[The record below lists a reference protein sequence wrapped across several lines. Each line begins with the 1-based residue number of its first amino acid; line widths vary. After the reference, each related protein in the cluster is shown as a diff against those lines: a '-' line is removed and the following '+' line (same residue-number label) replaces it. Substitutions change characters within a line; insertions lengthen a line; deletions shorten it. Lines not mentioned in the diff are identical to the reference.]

1 MGKLF
6 LHIGLYLSLLFY
18 IIRPTITVTEGPRMI
33 FTETES
39 FILRRRLFNAPTV
52 KTLIVGEDSVAVFG
66 TAQIS
71 LIDFHNQQKSPVN
84 MPVQWDECVK
94 NACIY
99 NITAVHKSQGANHI
113 FVCGANRKETAC
125 CIMNISEHSAKC
137 TNSDKVTSIKD
148 SIRDFIMKEGEASA
162 YVESPDSA
170 DLYITDSGS
179 QDVIG
184 IRRFGKYSVRPANH
198 DEEQY
203 YIKLVVSKQ
212 DRKNDALQDK
222 IYGFYNEKN
231 TDTDMYS
238 VMWRPYVTQICM
250 TDTGGPKN
258 NMQSTWTSQLNAR
271 LFCGNMEQKQ
281 HFSEL
286 LDIATVEA
294 GHWQDTRVYGLFQNE
309 WGIRAVCVY
318 TIQDIDHVFKNSPF
332 KNSDMQPGRTRMCV
346 ADSTKLGF
354 ETLKQIKASRE
365 MQKSIQPGN
374 SLGPILISYHHY
386 SHITVH
392 NFQDKRDNN
401 HTILFLSLS
410 SGAVHKVKLKRSG
423 SEANPFIIAEYKP
436 FNHRAHIVSMSLN
449 PSTKKLYV
457 TSKTEVAQIDV
468 ANCERYGD
476 VCEECV
482 LAGDPYCG
490 WNEDHCVRNGP
501 LQVTENMANCS
512 ISMSNKSPIKEDQIF
527 VPRGSRFFFECPVS
541 SLHAQYGWYHDHR
554 TMTAGSCRASGH
566 SSSAYCSSAACSLSR
581 RAYTA
586 VSLRSRATDGFWP
599 SIS

>member
-1 MGKLF
+1 MSMF
-6 LHIGLYLSLLFY
+6 
-18 IIRPTITVTEGPRMI
+18 
-33 FTETES
+33 S
-39 FILRRRLFNAPTV
+39 F
-52 KTLIVGEDSVAVFG
+52 S
-66 TAQIS
+66 
-71 LIDFHNQQKSPVN
+71 
-84 MPVQWDECVK
+84 
-94 NACIY
+94 
-99 NITAVHKSQGANHI
+99 
-113 FVCGANRKETAC
+113 
-125 CIMNISEHSAKC
+125 
-137 TNSDKVTSIKD
+137 
-148 SIRDFIMKEGEASA
+148 
-162 YVESPDSA
+162 
-170 DLYITDSGS
+170 
-179 QDVIG
+179 
-184 IRRFGKYSVRPANH
+184 
-198 DEEQY
+198 EQY

-309 WGIRAVCVY
+309 C
-318 TIQDIDHVFKNSPF
+318 
-332 KNSDMQPGRTRMCV
+332 
-346 ADSTKLGF
+346 TKLGF

-410 SGAVHKVKLKRSG
+410 DGAVHKVKLKRSG

-490 WNEDHCVRNGP
+490 WNEDHC
-501 LQVTENMANCS
+501 NMANCS
-512 ISMSNKSPIKEDQIF
+512 ISMSNKSPIKGISPVIKQEFYNMKDQIF

-554 TMTAGSCRASGH
+554 TMTCLLLISSMQPEQEGIYSCESEEQGYRRVLAQYQLRVED
-566 SSSAYCSSAACSLSR
+566 SAEGYTPGLVLWVCLMAALLVQMLWVCVPTPTIFWL
-581 RAYTA
+581 
-586 VSLRSRATDGFWP
+586 SLRPLQPNSH
-599 SIS
+599 